1 MVSKQP
7 NEYLHHYAAQV
18 AVLGPNGQELLLASH
33 VHISGLGRIGHQ
45 VAMNAVAAGI
55 GLVSANDPQV
65 MEPENFGAFAFARPS
80 DLGREKAFVLERFFH
95 GRPDFIF
102 EPIVAPT
109 ESEEVDSYIARSD
122 LVISCANTVSARLVA
137 EAKAIR
143 SKKPIIQVVSFDHR
157 EQIGG
162 LVNLWMPHTNSAC
175 FGCLLGDGSDF
186 PRGEGL
192 LSTATATLAAIAS
205 NTAVQIL
212 TDTRA
217 DFLKQNNLFF
227 VDLERYEIEPL
238 FVERRTDCK
247 ICGVAT

>member
-1 MVSKQP
+1 
-7 NEYLHHYAAQV
+7 
-18 AVLGPNGQELLLASH
+18 
-33 VHISGLGRIGHQ
+33 
-45 VAMNAVAAGI
+45 
-55 GLVSANDPQV
+55 
-65 MEPENFGAFAFARPS
+65 
-80 DLGREKAFVLERFFH
+80 
-95 GRPDFIF
+95 
-102 EPIVAPT
+102 
-109 ESEEVDSYIARSD
+109 
-122 LVISCANTVSARLVA
+122 
-137 EAKAIR
+137 
-143 SKKPIIQVVSFDHR
+143 
-157 EQIGG
+157 
-162 LVNLWMPHTNSAC
+162 MPHTNSAC
-175 FGCLLGDGSDF
+175 FGCLLGDGPDF